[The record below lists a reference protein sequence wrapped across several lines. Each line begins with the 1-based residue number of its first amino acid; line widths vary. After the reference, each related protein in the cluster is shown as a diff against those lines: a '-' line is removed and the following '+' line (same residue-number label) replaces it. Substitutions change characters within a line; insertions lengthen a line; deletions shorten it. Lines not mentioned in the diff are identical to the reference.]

1 MEFCNFIYQYYYHVE
16 NFCGIASS
24 NDQQMKSIGS
34 QMDILS
40 VQKHVNNWIP

>member
-1 MEFCNFIYQYYYHVE
+1 MEFCNFIYQYSHFE
-16 NFCGIASS
+16 NFCVIASP

-40 VQKHVNNWIP
+40 VQKHVNN